1 MDGGIDCIP
10 GHHPKK
16 RARILPDGVEPQE
29 LGLDDHY
36 LPVGARSASLPSK
49 GAEAEVANRA
59 SAGAYPR
66 RGKVTLRGSA
76 CTSFPEYRRQKLVCT
91 NREQRRMSSMELS
104 KERWLQCYL
113 DDSRMIQNRAMLHKC
128 GPSCYKYAKDVSG
141 GHAEAT

>member
-1 MDGGIDCIP
+1 MHHNSISNFPKLFRDTHDQGELPVVTPDIIARTRMDGGIDCIP

-49 GAEAEVANRA
+49 GAEAEAANRA

-66 RGKVTLRGSA
+66 RGKVTLRGNT
-76 CTSFPEYRRQKLVCT
+76 CTSF
-91 NREQRRMSSMELS
+91 
-104 KERWLQCYL
+104 
-113 DDSRMIQNRAMLHKC
+113 A
-128 GPSCYKYAKDVSG
+128 
-141 GHAEAT
+141 